1 MRALEQTALGWKWIV
16 VLLPLVAVYAFFKIK
31 PVQRENPLAYSV
43 IGIIFTIFFA
53 LDGFY
58 QPTVLNVKSDK
69 PVADRIA
76 EIVPEG
82 RLYSYRTDVYVANRT
97 HPFTINF
104 YLGDRVVPFDVFL
117 PDAGYLVVGESAVE
131 AFVKAYPAYE
141 IKQVSDSRHRR
152 CDDHMVVL
160 LYQFCQ
166 LI

>member
-1 MRALEQTALGWKWIV
+1 M
-16 VLLPLVAVYAFFKIK
+16 
-31 PVQRENPLAYSV
+31 
-43 IGIIFTIFFA
+43 
-53 LDGFY
+53 DGFY

-117 PDAGYLVVGESAVE
+117 PDAGYLVVGESDVE
-131 AFVKAYPAYE
+131 AFGKAYPAYE
-141 IKQVSDSRHRR
+141 IKQVYDSRHRS
-152 CDDHMVVL
+152 CDDHKVVQ
-160 LYQFCQ
+160 LYQFRKMK
-166 LI
+166 